1 MGYSLSVKFKNKIE
15 QDKMYHFY
23 LTIDDIIKSMSDAE
37 GLLTSSFFNNLKCND
52 NLSYAPKCKYL
63 LGYDGPSI
71 KAYYFE
77 LILAWMSVKSQYRDK
92 TKKPFLYHDSTK
104 IYVNQDNC
112 LFINV
117 NDKGIQPLE
126 NSLELYKNNKM
137 LQFNLYAVEDFEV
150 YFQTIYQLFNEIENR
165 WQKYSH

>member
-1 MGYSLSVKFKNKIE
+1 MLRIWNLTKNRDYLKDLDIAFERLKSSNKKGYHIDVERELEAIVKSPDYKNELFNKIFC
-15 QDKMYHFY
+15 QGVIKCLKFSLNGIY
-23 LTIDDIIKSMSDAE
+23 LILI
-37 GLLTSSFFNNLKCND
+37 L
-52 NLSYAPKCKYL
+52 
-63 LGYDGPSI
+63 
-71 KAYYFE
+71 YYFE

-137 LQFNLYAVEDFEV
+137 LQFNLYESIFANGF
-150 YFQTIYQLFNEIENR
+150 LF
-165 WQKYSH
+165 H